1 VSPKYIL
8 FTTVLLSAF
17 LLSAC
22 ARGIGEGELAELD
35 ETVEAMPAE
44 QAAALEDE
52 AIAVSAA
59 SQNNAQRSVAQA
71 TQAAAR
77 ATATAVGQ
85 AVASGERVNATAV
98 PDAAPVIVYF
108 FASVPNQ
115 AQAADGIR
123 YFLNY
128 TTERANRVEIF
139 GNVME
144 NPQQGS
150 WPVYNPS
157 NNWVLWAANDIA
169 WVESSLQVQP
179 DQDTGSKLQNV
190 TVSGSGNVT
199 LSLRDSQLV
208 DGDVINVD
216 VNGVR
221 VVSQYVLGGRYVTF
235 PVTLQSGA
243 NDIVLSAQSAGVTPP
258 LVAEVSVSNVTSG
271 PAVQQTRGLNASES
285 QSFTITAP

>member
-1 VSPKYIL
+1 MSPKTIL
-8 FTTVLLSAF
+8 IILVLLTAV

-22 ARGIGEGELAELD
+22 ARGISQSAIAELD
-35 ETVEAMPAE
+35 ETVEAMPAA
-44 QAAALEDE
+44 QAAVLQDE

-59 SQNNAQRSVAQA
+59 SQNNAQQSVANA
-71 TQAAAR
+71 TVAAAR

-98 PDAAPVIVYF
+98 PDQAPVIVYF

-115 AQAADGIR
+115 AQAAIGIR

-128 TTERANRVEIF
+128 TTEKANRVEIF

-157 NNWVLWAANDIA
+157 NDWVLWAANDIA
-169 WVESSLQVQP
+169 WVESSLHVQA
-179 DQDTGSKLQNV
+179 DSDTGSTLQNV
-190 TVSGSGNVT
+190 TASSASAT

-208 DGDVINVD
+208 DGDVVNVD

-221 VVSQYVLGGRYVTF
+221 IVSQYVLGGRYVTF
-235 PVTLQSGA
+235 PVNLQSGA
-243 NDIVLSAQSAGVTPP
+243 NTVVISAQSSGVTPP
-258 LVAEVSVSNVTSG
+258 LVAEVTVSNVTSG
-271 PAVQQTRGLNASES
+271 PAVQQTRGLNNGES
-285 QSFTITAP
+285 QSFTITVP

>member
-1 VSPKYIL
+1 MAPRYIL
-8 FTTVLLSAF
+8 ILVVLLSAL

-22 ARGIGEGELAELD
+22 AQRIGEGALAEID
-35 ETVEAMPAE
+35 ETVEAMPAA
-44 QAAALEDE
+44 QAAALEDDS
-52 AIAVSAA
+52 IAVSAA
-59 SQNNAQRSVAQA
+59 SQNNAQQSAARA
-71 TQAAAR
+71 TEAAAR

-128 TTERANRVEIF
+128 TTEKANRVEIF
-139 GNVME
+139 GHVME

-150 WPVYNPS
+150 WPVYNES

-169 WVESSLQVQP
+169 WVEQNLQVQA
-179 DQDTGSKLQNV
+179 DQDTGATLQNV
-190 TVSGSGNVT
+190 GVSSRSVT
-199 LSLRDSQLV
+199 LSLRDLQLV
-208 DGDVINVD
+208 DGDVVNVD

-221 VVSQYVLGGRYVTF
+221 IVSQYVLGGRDVSF
-235 PVTLQSGA
+235 PVTLQGGA
-243 NDIVLSAQSAGVTPP
+243 NAITISAQSAGVTPP
-258 LVAEVSVSNVTSG
+258 FVAGVTVSNVTSG
-271 PAVQQTRGLNASES
+271 PAVQQTRGLNAGES

>member
-1 VSPKYIL
+1 MSPKHIL
-8 FTTVLLSAF
+8 ALVLLLSVA
-17 LLSAC
+17 LSAC
-22 ARGIGEGELAELD
+22 ADRATLSALAEID
-35 ETVEAMPAE
+35 ETVEALPAE

-59 SQNNAQRSVAQA
+59 SQNNAQKSVAQA

-98 PDAAPVIVYF
+98 PDAAPIIVYF

-128 TTERANRVEIF
+128 TTEKANRVEIF

-169 WVESSLQVQP
+169 WVESSLQVQA
-179 DQDTGSKLQNV
+179 DQDTGSTLQNV
-190 TVSGSGNVT
+190 STSSRSVT
-199 LSLRDSQLV
+199 LSLRDPQLV

-243 NDIVLSAQSAGVTPP
+243 NNIVVSAQSAGVTPP
-258 LVAEVSVSNVTSG
+258 LVAEVSISNVTSG
-271 PAVQQTRGLNASES
+271 PAVQLTRGLNNGES